1 MKKMILVLGLLAA
14 LLTTAALQGNAQ
26 QSPPTAALQG
36 NAQQSPST
44 AGLTALTPT
53 EMTWTQGN
61 LALPGMEQTNLVGD
75 PTKPGP
81 YTLRLKFPAGY
92 KLAAHTHP
100 DSREVT
106 ILSGTWYMGY
116 GEKAD
121 QAKLKAMTAG
131 SFFTEP
137 ANVAHFIEI
146 REPTMVQVS
155 GNGPSGRSFVTPADN
170 VK

>member
-1 MKKMILVLGLLAA
+1 MKKMLLFVGLLTAV
-14 LLTTAALQGNAQ
+14 LTTAALQGNAQ
-26 QSPPTAALQG
+26 QSL
-36 NAQQSPST
+36 PS
-44 AGLTALTPT
+44 AGMALTPS
-53 EMTWTQGN
+53 EMTWTHGN
-61 LALPGMEQTNLVGD
+61 MALPGMEQLNLVGD
-75 PTKPGP
+75 PTKAGP
-81 YTLRLKFPAGY
+81 YTVRLKFPAGY

-121 QAKLKAMTAG
+121 PEKLKAMTAG

-146 REPTMVQVS
+146 REPTVVQVS
-155 GNGPSGRSFVTPADN
+155 GNGPSGRKFVSPVDTATA
-170 VK
+170 K